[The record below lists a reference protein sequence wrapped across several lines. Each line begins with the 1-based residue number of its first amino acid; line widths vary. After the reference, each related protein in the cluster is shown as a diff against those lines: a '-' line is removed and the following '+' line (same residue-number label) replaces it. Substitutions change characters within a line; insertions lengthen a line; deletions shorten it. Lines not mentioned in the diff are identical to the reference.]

1 MLCGMKGLRMDEIL
15 DELDKLDGINE
26 RGLQI
31 VWCWGIL
38 RSTKVIYKHKSKYYF
53 FAIDE
58 KCKLSRENSATRNE
72 LVERY
77 KGHWWLIDYPI

>member
-1 MLCGMKGLRMDEIL
+1 MKGLRMDEIL

-26 RGLQI
+26 TGLQI
-31 VWCWGIL
+31 AWCSGIL

-53 FAIDE
+53 FAME
-58 KCKLSRENSATRNE
+58 ENWKLNPENSTTRDE
-72 LVERY
+72 LIQRY